1 MPNSTDMD
9 NEKLSPEGQQAAFA
23 EVVRQRY
30 NSFMPKF
37 INYLCRQYSFLSHSE
52 AMDIYNDVFIAIYN
66 NLQKSRIAPDTN
78 WEAYMLKIGKNM
90 VDKIYRAPKDGRI
103 VSLDFDSLFD
113 ETPDDTQSRTDRLMD
128 QISSIENTD
137 NPYEDPELI
146 DALNLAISHLPEKC
160 AMIIRFFLLR
170 QYEYGHYSHAAGIQC
185 RCDGSQS
192 QSAMYEAVDN
202 GSQTIRSKAWL

>member
-1 MPNSTDMD
+1 MKTWALCFSDSSINRNLPSNIEKPTDRITD
-9 NEKLSPEGQQAAFA
+9 SPQT
-23 EVVRQRY
+23 
-30 NSFMPKF
+30 MTILP
-37 INYLCRQYSFLSHSE
+37 SHSE

-113 ETPDDTQSRTDRLMD
+113 ETPDDTQSRSDRLMD

-137 NPYEDPELI
+137 NPYEDPIL
-146 DALNLAISHLPEKC
+146 S
-160 AMIIRFFLLR
+160 
-170 QYEYGHYSHAAGIQC
+170 
-185 RCDGSQS
+185 
-192 QSAMYEAVDN
+192 
-202 GSQTIRSKAWL
+202 

>member
-1 MPNSTDMD
+1 MD

-90 VDKIYRAPKDGRI
+90 VDKIYRPQRRPHSFLGLR
-103 VSLDFDSLFD
+103 LF
-113 ETPDDTQSRTDRLMD
+113 
-128 QISSIENTD
+128 
-137 NPYEDPELI
+137 
-146 DALNLAISHLPEKC
+146 
-160 AMIIRFFLLR
+160 
-170 QYEYGHYSHAAGIQC
+170 
-185 RCDGSQS
+185 
-192 QSAMYEAVDN
+192 V
-202 GSQTIRSKAWL
+202 